1 MAVAQGYGKTVTSGS
16 VFAYDTGD
24 TRNSY
29 IGQPGTNITTGI
41 TKSYSGYNITT
52 YSPGVFFETNG
63 YSETV
68 NIPALGTVTAQSVE
82 INNSASG
89 YQCCPNLFS
98 YTGGFNSNIWTP
110 GQVYTYQIIFKTRSG
125 YTHPNF
131 MYHYQYT
138 SGASYITEY
147 GLLDTNKMESL
158 GDGWFHAWNTFT
170 VGGTAVKGY
179 TGLWYYNYNVADK
192 VSIAAIAITPG
203 STIRPPKQIIPSGTT
218 RSVTQGLLP
227 LVGNS
232 TIDLTNVS
240 FDSNAQMTFDG
251 TDDLVDI
258 TTNFGTLS
266 AYTFEYVA
274 YANSGGNMP
283 IASRTNTNFY
293 KYGAYSWRYT
303 HGGVGGEFYHNYGND
318 TGWAH
323 WVITYDGSTISVW
336 ENGVSKGTSSSSGTA
351 DFSGGIRIGSWASS
365 AAYTWDGTIPVMK
378 MYNRGLSAGEV
389 RQNYLHYKTRFNLS

>member
-1 MAVAQGYGKTVTSGS
+1 MPTAGGPNILGESNL

-24 TRNSY
+24 IRNSY
-29 IGQPGTNITTGI
+29 IGEPTVNVFPDPKILNGTSGWAISNATGGTTTVDTGRNGGQSLKITVA
-41 TKSYSGYNITT
+41 SGGDQYQYKNYGYGVNKGGTTFT
-52 YSPGVFFETNG
+52 YSAYIKISGISGTGVGMSTYWFDING
-63 YSETV
+63 SFIWSNISESSRIT
-68 NIPALGTVTAQSVE
+68 GTQDWTRVTATSTAPAGTYYVVAIFYPVDKNGVGTYWITDIQIEEKSH
-82 INNSASG
+82 A
-89 YQCCPNLFS
+89 
-98 YTGGFNSNIWTP
+98 TP
-110 GQVYTYQIIFKTRSG
+110 FIAGTRS
-125 YTHPNF
+125 
-131 MYHYQYT
+131 
-138 SGASYITEY
+138 A
-147 GLLDTNKMESL
+147 
-158 GDGWFHAWNTFT
+158 
-170 VGGTAVKGY
+170 
-179 TGLWYYNYNVADK
+179 
-192 VSIAAIAITPG
+192 
-203 STIRPPKQIIPSGTT
+203 
-218 RSVTQGLLP
+218 TQGLLP
-227 LVGNS
+227 LIGNS
-232 TIDLTNVS
+232 TLDLSNVS

-274 YANSGGNMP
+274 YANSTHNMP

-303 HGGVGGEFYHNYGND
+303 HGGVGGEFYHTAGNG

-378 MYNRGLSAGEV
+378 MYNRALSAGEV